1 MQRSHRR
8 VRPVLSPYNISVITF
23 VPMYC
28 SYTYSA
34 VQKIWSKVL
43 QLKPWFTQS
52 LTTFFG
58 HQSIKERTY
67 VHRLHSILNFD
78 NVTEASQFRGSMK
91 LDIRVSFFEAGLLR
105 TISSQDYPQQEG
117 TKYYAKLE
125 DPGSNKLQGT
135 IQVKEAG
142 FTQPLSE
149 TIPASPM
156 LTPPTSSQELIRSVS
171 P

>member
-1 MQRSHRR
+1 
-8 VRPVLSPYNISVITF
+8 
-23 VPMYC
+23 
-28 SYTYSA
+28 
-34 VQKIWSKVL
+34 
-43 QLKPWFTQS
+43 
-52 LTTFFG
+52 
-58 HQSIKERTY
+58 
-67 VHRLHSILNFD
+67 
-78 NVTEASQFRGSMK
+78 MK

-125 DPGSNKLQGT
+125 DTDSNKLQGT